1 MLSQA
6 GTNGFTCKIFWN
18 SGKERVNV
26 HYLNSSFMGKS
37 AAIDVLEHF
46 NFCVECIEKKKI
58 YKFSLTDRIN
68 LSFLKILDEHRRD
81 AELNPLIDTV
91 LLRLNAPILLN
102 APSNK
107 RLPFF
112 EIFKINAPSNKR
124 LIEVIRYWHLWV
136 AHRT

>member
-1 MLSQA
+1 MLFQA
-6 GTNGFTCKIFWN
+6 GTRNYGFTCKIFWN

-46 NFCVECIEKKKI
+46 NSFVECIEKKKKF

-81 AELNPLIDTV
+81 AELNPLIDIGT
-91 LLRLNAPILLN
+91 
-102 APSNK
+102 
-107 RLPFF
+107 
-112 EIFKINAPSNKR
+112 
-124 LIEVIRYWHLWV
+124 
-136 AHRT
+136 